1 MPVINMIQK
10 LSISLILL
18 LVFNLPV
25 NAQEKIE
32 WMSLEQAIKKSGKQ
46 PKKIFM
52 DMYTDWCGW
61 CKKMDQTTFS
71 DPVIAAY
78 MNKHYYAV
86 KFDAE
91 GQDSVVFNKQTY
103 AQQKPGQKRSPHN
116 LAIYLLNGKMSYPSY
131 VFLNSDQSV
140 ITAVPGYYTADQFE
154 PLLHFFATDAWK
166 NTKWVDFQKSF
177 VGKVKK

>member
-91 GQDSVVFNKQTY
+91 GQDSVVFNKTDLCSAETGY
-103 AQQKPGQKRSPHN
+103 RN
-116 LAIYLLNGKMSYPSY
+116 E
-131 VFLNSDQSV
+131 
-140 ITAVPGYYTADQFE
+140 VPII
-154 PLLHFFATDAWK
+154 
-166 NTKWVDFQKSF
+166 
-177 VGKVKK
+177 

>member
-1 MPVINMIQK
+1 M
-10 LSISLILL
+10 LSRNR
-18 LVFNLPV
+18 V
-25 NAQEKIE
+25 
-32 WMSLEQAIKKSGKQ
+32 
-46 PKKIFM
+46 
-52 DMYTDWCGW
+52 
-61 CKKMDQTTFS
+61 
-71 DPVIAAY
+71 
-78 MNKHYYAV
+78 
-86 KFDAE
+86 
-91 GQDSVVFNKQTY
+91 
-103 AQQKPGQKRSPHN
+103 QKRSPHN